1 MEFRGSN
8 ILNFKQS
15 RCLWF
20 YKKSSRSKVGL
31 NDVKFYVSQHRDSY
45 CHGLPPVTVA
55 YSLMSPTCDSFP
67 EMYFHSFF
75 IVLIFLRFYSFLILW
90 VWVFCLPIYL
100 CGCVQY
106 PWWPEDGMASCRT
119 ELETV
124 GSHLCM
130 LGTKPRSLY
139 KSNSAS
145 SPRTISQDLILHFLI
160 YISSLFEELGK
171 QKKTSTLGGNINEK

>member
-1 MEFRGSN
+1 MFLPFQPLLFYIYVPFSSSTVLVHDLQEMYSRMVSFLSS
-8 ILNFKQS
+8 LN
-15 RCLWF
+15 
-20 YKKSSRSKVGL
+20 
-31 NDVKFYVSQHRDSY
+31 
-45 CHGLPPVTVA
+45 GLPPVTVA